1 VNIDIKPVRQINEI
15 REVGPMNNYS
25 STSLTFGEK
34 LKNTFIGRAKAIQDK
49 GIFHKLSL
57 IAFFAWIGLGAD
69 GISSSCYGPEEAF
82 RNLQGH
88 PSLAIFVALGTVF
101 TIFIIS
107 SSYNQIVKL
116 FPHGGGG
123 YLVGSKLL
131 SPVTGMIS
139 GSALIIDYVLTITLS
154 VSSGADAIFSYFP
167 AEWQPYKL
175 YFGLAGVCFLILINL
190 RGVKE
195 SVLSLTPIFIIFITT
210 HVGAI
215 LYGIFIHASNFTAVA
230 AQTTHQISSTVNQ
243 FGFFATFFIILRA
256 YSMGA
261 GTYTGIEAVSNG
273 MPILREPKVATA
285 RKTMFLM
292 AASLSFMVLGLMICY
307 MLFNVQLD
315 THKTLNAVL
324 LDNLTR
330 GWGGFFSEAFIL
342 ITLLSEAALLFVAA
356 QTGFIDGPRIM
367 ANMAIDHW
375 LPKKFA
381 TLSDRLVS
389 MNGVLLMGTA
399 SIVLM
404 VLSKGSVA
412 LLVILYSI
420 NVFITFTISQVG
432 MVKHWWITRGK
443 QDHWKRKLA
452 VNGIGLVLTSFIL
465 ISVII
470 LKFRQGGWITLL
482 ITGVLVFLALNI
494 KRHYFDVAV
503 KLQKLRL
510 SAYTEIEKLI
520 GQKPCKET
528 NGQKIKF
535 RKEGRTAIILVSGFG
550 GTGLYTFLR
559 ILENFKGVYSNFV
572 FIRIGVINT
581 KIYRGVE
588 ELEHFKHHVKDDGE
602 KYVKVA
608 NQFGM
613 YGKSIWTIGTD
624 PVDEVYRIVKRLR
637 PRLSGAAFF
646 GGQLVFSRQFYL
658 SKLLHNHTIF
668 AIQKR
673 FFKFGIPIIIFPI
686 RVDKPGTVPFSGEM
700 LS

>member
-1 VNIDIKPVRQINEI
+1 MDGRRTPNSDDSTTFNE
-15 REVGPMNNYS
+15 R
-25 STSLTFGEK
+25 
-34 LKNTFIGRAKAIQDK
+34 LKNAFIGKAKGIQDK
-49 GIFHKLSL
+49 GLFHKLTL
-57 IAFFAWIGLGAD
+57 VAFFAWIGLGAD

-88 PSLAIFVALGTVF
+88 SSLAIFVALGTVF
-101 TIFIIS
+101 TIIIIG
-107 SSYNQIVKL
+107 SSYNQIVRL

-131 SPVTGMIS
+131 SPTTGMIS

-154 VSSGADAIFSYFP
+154 VSSGADAIFSFFP
-167 AEWQPYKL
+167 VEWQPYKL
-175 YFGLAGVCFLILINL
+175 TFAIGGVCFLVLLNL

-195 SVLSLTPIFIIFITT
+195 SVISLTPIFIIFITT

-215 LYGIFIHASNFTAVA
+215 LYGIILHASNFTAVA
-230 AQTTHQISSTVNQ
+230 SQTSHEIHGTVSQ

-292 AASLSFMVLGLMICY
+292 VISLSFMVLGLMICY

-324 LDNLTR
+324 LDNLTS
-330 GWGGFFSEAFIL
+330 GWGYFWAKSFVL
-342 ITLLSEAALLFVAA
+342 ITLVSESALLFVAA

-375 LPKKFA
+375 LPKRFA
-381 TLSDRLVS
+381 SLSDRLVT
-389 MNGVLLMGTA
+389 MNGVLLMGIGA
-399 SIVLM
+399 LIIM

-412 LLVILYSI
+412 LLVVLYSI

-432 MVKHWWITRGK
+432 MVKHWWEMRGRK
-443 QDHWKRKLA
+443 VPWKGKLA
-452 VNGIGLVLTSFIL
+452 INGIGLVLTSFIL
-465 ISVII
+465 VSVII
-470 LKFRQGGWITLL
+470 LKFTQGGWVTLL
-482 ITGVLVFLALNI
+482 ITGLLILLAINI
-494 KRHYFDVAV
+494 KRHYFSTAR

-510 SAYTEIEKLI
+510 NAFAEMEQLI
-520 GQKPCKET
+520 GQRPCENKTVE
-528 NGQKIKF
+528 KKKF
-535 RKEGRTAIILVSGFG
+535 NKEGKTAIILVSGFG

-559 ILENFKGVYSNFV
+559 ILENFKGVYTNFV
-572 FIRIGVINT
+572 FVRIGILNS
-581 KIYRGVE
+581 KIFRGTA
-588 ELEHFKHHVKDDGE
+588 ELEQFKNNVKADGE
-602 KYVKVA
+602 KYVTIA
-608 NQFGM
+608 NQFGF

-624 PVDEVYRIVKRLR
+624 PVAEIYKIVKRLR
-637 PRLSGAAFF
+637 PRLSGAALF
-646 GGQLVFSRQFYL
+646 GGQLVFSKTFYM

-668 AIQKR
+668 SIQKR
-673 FFKFGIPIIIFPI
+673 FFKFGIPIVIFPI
-686 RVDKPGTVPFSGEM
+686 KIV
-700 LS
+700 

>member
-1 VNIDIKPVRQINEI
+1 MR
-15 REVGPMNNYS
+15 
-25 STSLTFGEK
+25 STASFSFSGR
-34 LKNTFIGRAKAIQDK
+34 LKNTFIGKAKDIQDK

-107 SSYNQIVKL
+107 SSYNQIVRL

-131 SPVTGMIS
+131 SPTVGMIS

-154 VSSGADAIFSYFP
+154 VSSGADALFSFFP
-167 AEWQPYKL
+167 VDWQVYKL
-175 YFGLAGVCFLILINL
+175 PFALTGVSFLVLLNL

-195 SVLSLTPIFIIFITT
+195 SVLSLTPIFVVFITT
-210 HVGAI
+210 HVVAI
-215 LYGIFIHASNFTAVA
+215 LYGIFIKSTNLTVVASE
-230 AQTTHQISSTVNQ
+230 TTHAINSTVSQ

-273 MPILREPKVATA
+273 IPILREPKVVTA

-292 AASLSFMVLGLMICY
+292 SISLSFMVLGLMICY

-324 LDNLTR
+324 LDNLTS
-330 GWGGFFSEAFIL
+330 GWGSFWSRSFVL
-342 ITLLSEAALLFVAA
+342 ITLVSEAALLFVAA

-375 LPKKFA
+375 FPKRFA
-381 TLSDRLVS
+381 ALSDRLVT
-389 MNGVLLMGTA
+389 MNGVLLMGIS
-399 SIVLM
+399 SIILM
-404 VLSKGSVA
+404 VISKGSVA
-412 LLVILYSI
+412 LLVVLYSI

-432 MVKHWWITRGK
+432 MVKHWWLMRGK
-443 QDHWKRKLA
+443 QLHWKRKLTI
-452 VNGIGLVLTSFIL
+452 NGIGLILTSFIL
-465 ISVII
+465 VSVIV
-470 LKFRQGGWITLL
+470 LKFGQGGWATLL
-482 ITGVLVFLALNI
+482 ITGILILLAINI
-494 KRHYFDVAV
+494 KRHYFKIAL

-510 SAYTEIEKLI
+510 AAFKEIESSI
-520 GQKPCKET
+520 GHRLNDENGTKKIGFKED
-528 NGQKIKF
+528 GK
-535 RKEGRTAIILVSGFG
+535 TAIILVSGFG

-559 ILENFKGVYSNFV
+559 ILENFKGVYNNIV
-572 FIRIGVINT
+572 FIRIGVINS
-581 KIYRGVE
+581 KIYRGTE
-588 ELEHFKHHVKDDGE
+588 ELEHFKAQVKEDGK
-602 KYVKVA
+602 KYVAIA
-608 NQFGM
+608 NQLGL

-624 PVDEVYRIVKRLR
+624 PVNEVYRIVKKIR
-637 PRLSGAAFF
+637 PKLAGAAFF
-646 GGQLVFSRQFYL
+646 GGQLVFSKTFYL

-668 AIQKR
+668 SIQKR
-673 FFKFGIPIIIFPI
+673 FFKFGIPIVIFPI
-686 RVDKPGTVPFSGEM
+686 KID
-700 LS
+700 